1 MLKRIKK
8 LKVLSEV
15 VILLGFDIFAYYLS
29 VLLAYGLSSF
39 FIDTTSFTLSEFF
52 SLWWIPIILLLS
64 YANEGIYTKRLPF
77 WDETQRIFKYTT
89 ISMLIIFTII
99 SFGHYYGALSR
110 LTLFFLWGFLIV
122 LIPLE
127 KFAIKHIMYKFDFY
141 KRKTLVLGAGR
152 AGKAAVKELFNQ
164 DYLGHKV
171 VGFLDDDEAKVG
183 KTYKINGRSI
193 KVLGKI
199 KDFKEIANKYAA
211 QSAILAL
218 PNLPAKKLSKIIVRI
233 QKKVREL
240 IIVPEMHGVSPL
252 NTETFHVYDLD
263 LMMLKVENNVRSS
276 INQFAKRTFDIVV
289 SLALM
294 PILLPVIGI
303 LAYFIKKESP
313 GNVFYAHNRVGKDG
327 EIVPVLKFRSMY
339 SDSKER
345 LEKLLESDPAIR
357 EEWETNYKLKN
368 DPRVTKIG
376 KFIRESSLDELP
388 QIFNVLK
395 GEMSLVGPRPVVE
408 EELKKYYKDS
418 AEYYKMVKPGITG
431 FWQVSGRSDTDYDF
445 RVKVDTWYV
454 YNWSL
459 WLDIMV
465 LIKTVR
471 VVLLKE
477 GAY

>member
-1 MLKRIKK
+1 MKKLKK
-8 LKVLSEV
+8 LKVLSEMM
-15 VILLGFDIFAYYLS
+15 ILIGFDVLFYYIS
-29 VLLAYGLSSF
+29 ALLAYVVGSL
-39 FIDTTSFTLSEFF
+39 FIDTDSFPLTDLL

-64 YANEGIYTKRLPF
+64 FASESIYTKRLPF
-77 WDETQRIFKYTT
+77 WDETHRIFKYTT
-89 ISMLIIFTII
+89 ITMLIILTIV
-99 SFGHYYGALSR
+99 SFGDFHGSLSR
-110 LTLFFLWGFLIV
+110 LTIILLWFFVIV
-122 LIPLE
+122 VFPIG
-127 KFAIKHIMYKFDFY
+127 KFALKHIMYKFDFY
-141 KRKTLVLGAGR
+141 KRKTLILGAGS
-152 AGKAAVKELFNQ
+152 AGKAAVKEIFNQ
-164 DYLGHKV
+164 DYLGHKI
-171 VGFLDDDEAKVG
+171 VGFLDDDEAKLG
-183 KTYKINGRSI
+183 KSYKIGKRSI
-193 KVLGKI
+193 KVLGAI
-199 KDFKEIANKYAA
+199 KDFKVVANEHAV

-218 PNLPAKKLSKIIVRI
+218 PDLPAKKLAKIIVKI

-263 LMMLKVENNVRSS
+263 LMMLKVNNNVRSS
-276 INQFAKRTFDIVV
+276 FNQFAKRSFDIIV
-289 SLALM
+289 SVM
-294 PILLPVIGI
+294 LLPLILPIIAI

-313 GNVFYAHNRVGKDG
+313 GDVFYAHNRIGKDG
-327 EIVPVLKFRSMY
+327 EIVPVMKFRSMY

-345 LEKLLESDPAIR
+345 LEKLLASDPAIK

-376 KFIRESSLDELP
+376 DLIRKTSLDELP
-388 QIFNVLK
+388 QILNVLK

-408 EELKKYYKDS
+408 EELNKYYKES

-471 VVLLKE
+471 VVLLRE

>member
-1 MLKRIKK
+1 MKRIKK

-15 VILLGFDIFAYYLS
+15 IILLGFDILAYYLS

-39 FIDTTSFTLSEFF
+39 FIDTESFSLNELL

-89 ISMLIIFTII
+89 ITMLIIFTVV
-99 SFGHYYGALSR
+99 SFGDYYGSLSR
-110 LTLFFLWGFLIV
+110 LTLAFLWAFLVV

-152 AGKAAVKELFNQ
+152 AGKAAVKEIFNQ
-164 DYLGHKV
+164 DYLGHRV

-199 KDFKEIANKYAA
+199 KDFKEIANQHAA

-218 PNLPAKKLSKIIVRI
+218 PNLPAKKLAKIIVRI

-294 PILLPVIGI
+294 PILLPVIGV

-327 EIVPVLKFRSMY
+327 AIVPVLKFRSMY

-408 EELKKYYKDS
+408 EELKKYYKES

>member
-1 MLKRIKK
+1 MRKLKK
-8 LKVLSEV
+8 LKVLSE
-15 VILLGFDIFAYYLS
+15 ILLLVGFDVIFYYISALI
-29 VLLAYGLSSF
+29 AYGISSF
-39 FIDTTSFTLSEFF
+39 FIDTKAFPLTDLLK
-52 SLWWIPIILLLS
+52 LWWIPIILLLS
-64 YANEGIYTKRLPF
+64 FAHESIYTKRLPF
-77 WDETQRIFKYTT
+77 WDEAQRIFKYTT
-89 ISMLIIFTII
+89 ITFLVIFTVV
-99 SFGHYYGALSR
+99 SFGDFHGSLSR
-110 LTLFFLWGFLIV
+110 LTLIMLWFCIV
-122 LIPLE
+122 TLFPLG
-127 KFAIKHIMYKFDFY
+127 KFALKHIMYKFDFY
-141 KRKTLVLGAGR
+141 KRKTLVLGAGS
-152 AGKAAVKELFNQ
+152 AGKTAVKEIFNQ
-164 DYLGHKV
+164 DYLGHKI
-171 VGFLDDDEAKVG
+171 VGFLDDDEEKVG
-183 KTYKINGRSI
+183 KTYKINKRSI
-193 KVLGKI
+193 KVLGQI
-199 KDFKEIANKYAA
+199 KDFKEIANQYAV
-211 QSAILAL
+211 QSAILTL
-218 PNLPAKKLSKIIVRI
+218 PDLPAKKLAKIIIKI

-240 IIVPEMHGVSPL
+240 IIVPEIHGVSPL

-263 LMMLKVENNVRSS
+263 LMMLKVNNNVRSS
-276 INQFAKRTFDIVV
+276 FNKFIKRAFDIVV
-289 SLALM
+289 SIL
-294 PILLPVIGI
+294 LLPVILPIIAI

-313 GNVFYAHNRVGKDG
+313 GNVFYAHNRIGKDG
-327 EIVPVLKFRSMY
+327 EVVPVLKFRSMY

-345 LEKLLESDPAIR
+345 LEKLLESDPKIR

-465 LIKTVR
+465 LIKTIR

>member
-1 MLKRIKK
+1 ML
-8 LKVLSEV
+8 
-15 VILLGFDIFAYYLS
+15 ILVGFDIIFYFISL
-29 VLLAYGLSSF
+29 LLAYGTSTL
-39 FIDTTSFTLSEFF
+39 FIDTDQFSLSDML
-52 SLWWIPIILLLS
+52 SLWWIPMIILLS
-64 YANEGIYTKRLPF
+64 FANEGLYTKRLPF
-77 WDETQRIFKYTT
+77 WDETQRIFQFLTLS
-89 ISMLIIFTII
+89 ILIIMVIVLFENFHGEIPV
-99 SFGHYYGALSR
+99 F
-110 LTLFFLWGFLIV
+110 TLFLLWAYAIV
-122 LIPLE
+122 IFPIG

-141 KRKTLVLGAGR
+141 QKKTLVVGAGT
-152 AGKAAVKELFNQ
+152 AGKAAVKELGNQ
-164 DYLGHKV
+164 DYLGSKV
-171 VGFLDDDEAKVG
+171 IGFLDDDKKKIGQIKQVG
-183 KTYKINGRSI
+183 EKRF
-193 KVLGKI
+193 KVLGAI
-199 KDFKEIANKYAA
+199 KDFDEIALREDIET
-211 QSAILAL
+211 AILAL
-218 PNLPAKKLSKIIVRI
+218 PTLPAKKLSSLIVNI
-233 QKKVREL
+233 QRHVKEL
-240 IIVPEMHGVSPL
+240 VIVPEITGVSPL

-263 LMMLKVENNVRSS
+263 LLMLKVNNNVRSTF
-276 INQFAKRTFDIVV
+276 NQIAKRTFDIVV
-289 SLALM
+289 SVLLL

-303 LAYFIKKESP
+303 LAFFIKKESP

-327 EIVPVLKFRSMY
+327 AVVPVMKFRSMY

-345 LEKLLESDPAIR
+345 LEELLASDPEIKK
-357 EEWETNYKLKN
+357 EWETNYKLKN

-376 KFIRESSLDELP
+376 DFIRKTSLDELP

-408 EELKKYYKDS
+408 EELNKYYKES

-471 VVLLKE
+471 VVLLRE

>member
-1 MLKRIKK
+1 LRRLKK
-8 LKVLSEV
+8 LKVLTE
-15 VILLGFDIFAYYLS
+15 ILLLIGFDLLFYYIS
-29 VLLAYGLSSF
+29 ALLAYWVSSF
-39 FIDTTSFTLSEFF
+39 FVDTKAFPLKDLLA
-52 SLWWIPIILLLS
+52 LWWIPIILLLS
-64 YANEGIYTKRLPF
+64 FANEKIYTQRLPF

-89 ISMLIIFTII
+89 LTFLIIFTIV
-99 SFGHYYGALSR
+99 SFGEYHGSLSR
-110 LTLFFLWGFLIV
+110 VTLFLLWLFIV
-122 LIPLE
+122 ILFPLE
-127 KFAIKHIMYKFDFY
+127 KFIIKHIMYKFDFY
-141 KRKTLVLGAGR
+141 KRKTLVLGAGT
-152 AGKAAVKELFNQ
+152 AGKQAVKEIFNQ
-164 DYLGHKV
+164 DYLGHRV
-171 VGFLDDDEAKVG
+171 IGFLDDDEKKIG
-183 KTYKINGRSI
+183 KSYKINGRTI
-193 KVLGKI
+193 KVLGKL
-199 KDFKEIANKYAA
+199 KDFNDIASQYAA

-218 PNLPAKKLSKIIVRI
+218 PDLPAKKLAKIIIRI
-233 QKKVREL
+233 QKRVREL
-240 IIVPEMHGVSPL
+240 IIVPEIHGVSPL

-263 LMMLKVENNVRSS
+263 LMMLKVNNNVRSS
-276 INQFAKRTFDIVV
+276 FNQFVKRTFDIVV
-289 SLALM
+289 SVLLL
-294 PILLPVIGI
+294 PILLPVIGV
-303 LAYFIKKESP
+303 LAYLIKKESP
-313 GNVFYAHNRVGKDG
+313 GNVFYAHNRIGKDG
-327 EIVPVLKFRSMY
+327 KIVPVLKFRSMF

-357 EEWETNYKLKN
+357 EEWEKNFKLKN

-395 GEMSLVGPRPVVE
+395 GDMSLVGPRPVVE
-408 EELKKYYKDS
+408 EELKKYYKES